1 MGSFYKDLEFG
12 NKYEVEYT
20 KIKGFDN
27 AVISKGKNSFYDIIT
42 EDGIKYE
49 IKSDRMAHK
58 TGNLCI
64 EFECSNKP
72 SGISIT
78 QSDYYGYFIVNDNSY
93 ILYTIPTEKIK
104 EEIQKK
110 SYKRTMKGGNGFK
123 SNFYLFDKDVFRGY
137 LDM

>member
-1 MGSFYKDLEFG
+1 MGSFYNDLEFG
-12 NKYEVEYT
+12 NKYEIEYT
-20 KIKGFDN
+20 KIKGLND
-27 AVISKGKNSFYDIIT
+27 AVISKGKNSYYDIIT
-42 EDGIKYE
+42 KDGIKYE

-78 QSDYYGYFIVNDNSY
+78 QSDYYGYFIVNDNGY
-93 ILYTIPTEKIK
+93 VLYTIPTEKIK

-110 SYKRTMKGGNGFK
+110 TYKRTLKGGNGFK
-123 SNFYLFDKDVFRGY
+123 SNFYLFDKDIFKGY